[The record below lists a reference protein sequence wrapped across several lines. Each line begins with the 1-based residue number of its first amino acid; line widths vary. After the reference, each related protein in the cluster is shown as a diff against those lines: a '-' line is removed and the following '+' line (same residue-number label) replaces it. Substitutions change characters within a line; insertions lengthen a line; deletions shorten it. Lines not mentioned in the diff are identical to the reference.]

1 MSYRA
6 GDHNVICD
14 RCGFKF
20 HSSQTRK
27 TWDNLIVC
35 LEDFE
40 TRHPQDFVRGRKD
53 RQNVIDPRPEAL
65 DNFVGP
71 LLTSIATAA
80 SAGATV
86 IDVSSSVR
94 FLPGDHIGVLVNSGD
109 TERHIVMSI
118 PSATSIEMT
127 LPLGDSVSVGNVV
140 IDYSAVSLPDIG

>member
-20 HSSQTRK
+20 HSSQTKK

-35 LEDFE
+35 LDDFE
-40 TRHPQDFVRGRKD
+40 TRHPQDFVRGLKD

-71 LLTSIATAA
+71 LLTNIAVAVG
-80 SAGATV
+80 AGATV
-86 IDVSSSVR
+86 IDVLSSVR
-94 FLPGDHIGVLVNSGD
+94 FLPGDHIGVMTDIGD
-109 TERHIVMSI
+109 AEKHIVLSI
-118 PSATSIEMT
+118 PSPTSIEMT
-127 LPLGDSVSVGNVV
+127 LPLGGSVSIGNVV
-140 IDYSAVSLPDIG
+140 VDYSAVSQPDIG